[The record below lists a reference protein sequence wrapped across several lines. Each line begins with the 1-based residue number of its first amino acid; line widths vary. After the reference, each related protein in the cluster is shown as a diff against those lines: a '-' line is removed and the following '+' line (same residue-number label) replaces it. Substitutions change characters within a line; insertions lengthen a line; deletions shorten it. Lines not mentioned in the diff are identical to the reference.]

1 MKPINLLP
9 YRPST
14 ALADNPFS
22 FFYAS
27 SPLSS
32 NPCPSNPCQSPA
44 HSSVSNHSLFRLTP
58 IRLAITLVSVGVV
71 PAWGAQTP
79 AMSATVNSSAN
90 SSVNT
95 LANSSATNST
105 LTTSSAAQTT
115 ANDSKGTTATQNTT
129 PAATAQDSITTDANS
144 AQPYLYQL
152 NQQRVED
159 KIGQQLDNQTLA
171 DFNNFNQPVA
181 TLKQNQPSVGY
192 SKALDQATPQ
202 SVANQIN
209 NSKPAPMATMNTQA
223 QAQITEQLTTE
234 KQNFDAINQKVSEQT
249 NLSNQN
255 IANQNVAN
263 QNVSNQGVAN
273 DASNIKSTDTI
284 NPNDYLPAYQQQTTA
299 LTTPQANSTVTAE
312 SQGIVARLK
321 NKIIGRGEGLNY
333 IDISFANADAKLEPA
348 RNIKAAL
355 EKVTVESVSDFNA
368 SVNKLRQIA
377 KDAAEAVGFY
387 DTKIAFKHLGKD
399 NIQVSLEV
407 GKPVIVQNRIIDI
420 RGEGGEGD
428 NALPVYPVIEKEIP
442 PKEGDVFSHGIY
454 KAAKATIEGVAQT
467 NGYFDAKWL
476 NSSVDIILPDN
487 TADVDL
493 IYDTKTR
500 YHFDDVKIYSIDKQ
514 GNLTDDPD
522 KLPLKPK
529 LLKALMTYQKGDA
542 YYQPF
547 VSEFTNNLT
556 ATRYF
561 NGVDVDVIMPSDEA
575 ASDIAFEQSGSATL
589 SNANSS
595 NTTADNTADTSD
607 TSAGILSANST
618 DQSLASQSNSAQS
631 NSSQNQSSELQ
642 SAGTVDS
649 TTQKTVNQVQD
660 PNDIAPIQFEV
671 DDSTEQRLNAISRKA
686 KNLLAAP
693 EDMELSPEAENKSK
707 NPLVVIANAVSK
719 TAKKLDKDKDLP
731 IKPREDQVIPKLTPQ
746 QVYET
751 KQIPTYVV
759 LNATKPHEA
768 QVGLGYETDVGVR
781 LTGKYQNNL
790 VNRSG
795 LQTGAS
801 VALSKVDQA
810 VEFNAS
816 LPYKHPLNDKLTGT
830 VGYQHKEVDDL
841 VNTFEADTVY
851 ASIARNIY
859 HDSGWNRTYSLRYR
873 GDKLTVDPEK
883 YSTDSLPYPFN
894 NYASDYTQQALLAGY
909 AINKTVADNML
920 TPTWGYSQRYSLEVG
935 AKGALSDTNMAIL
948 RAGGTGMYTFGK
960 DNKQQV
966 IGRLD
971 LGYLYS
977 GDFYDVPYRSRF
989 FAGGDSSIRG
999 YNTDSLGPTYGG
1011 ENFLVGGDALA
1022 VGSAEYNYE
1031 FRPSFRGAVFT
1042 DFGNA
1047 YDTTGEYDNATAVS
1061 IGTGIR
1067 WQSPIGLVRLDV
1079 AKGLTGDN
1087 NDVRLHFFIGSPL

>member
-1 MKPINLLP
+1 M
-9 YRPST
+9 
-14 ALADNPFS
+14 A
-22 FFYAS
+22 
-27 SPLSS
+27 
-32 NPCPSNPCQSPA
+32 
-44 HSSVSNHSLFRLTP
+44 
-58 IRLAITLVSVGVV
+58 LVSVGVGVGVV

-79 AMSATVNSSAN
+79 VMPNTTVNSSANTSAN

-105 LTTSSAAQTT
+105 LTTNSAAQTT
-115 ANDSKGTTATQNTT
+115 ANDSKGTTATQNTI
-129 PAATAQDSITTDANS
+129 PAPTAQDSITTDANT

-192 SKALDQATPQ
+192 SKALDQTTPQ

-209 NSKPAPMATMNTQA
+209 NSKPASLNTQSQSQA
-223 QAQITEQLTTE
+223 QTQITEQLTTE

-255 IANQNVAN
+255 IANQNL
-263 QNVSNQGVAN
+263 SNQGVAN

-348 RNIKAAL
+348 SNIKAAL

-420 RGEGGEGD
+420 RGEGGKGD

-454 KAAKATIEGVAQT
+454 KAAKATIEGVGQT

-493 IYDTKTR
+493 IYDTKNR

-561 NGVDVDVIMPSDEA
+561 NGVDVNVIMPSDEA
-575 ASDIAFEQSGSATL
+575 ASDIAFEQSGAATL
-589 SNANSS
+589 S
-595 NTTADNTADTSD
+595 NTTADNTADNSD
-607 TSAGILSANST
+607 TAAGILPANST
-618 DQSLASQSNSAQS
+618 DQSLASQSNLAQSNSAQS
-631 NSSQNQSSELQ
+631 NSAELQ
-642 SAGTVDS
+642 SAGTVDN

-686 KNLLAAP
+686 KNLLTAP

-731 IKPREDQVIPKLTPQ
+731 IKPREDQVISKLTPR

-759 LNATKPHEA
+759 LSATKPHEA

-810 VEFNAS
+810 VEFTAS

-935 AKGALSDTNMAIL
+935 AKGALSDTNMVIL
-948 RAGGTGMYTFGK
+948 RAGSTGMYTFGK

-989 FAGGDSSIRG
+989 FAGGDASIRG
-999 YNTDSLGPTYGG
+999 YNTDSLAPTYGG

-1067 WQSPIGLVRLDV
+1067 WRSPIGLVRLDV

>member
-14 ALADNPFS
+14 ALADNPFR
-22 FFYAS
+22 FFYAT

-32 NPCPSNPCQSPA
+32 NPCPSNRCQSLIQ
-44 HSSVSNHSLFRLTP
+44 SSVSRHSLFRLTP

-79 AMSATVNSSAN
+79 IMSATVNTSAN

-95 LANSSATNST
+95 LANTSATNST
-105 LTTSSAAQTT
+105 LTTSSAAQMT

-129 PAATAQDSITTDANS
+129 PAATGQDSITTDANT

-192 SKALDQATPQ
+192 SKALDQTTPQ

-209 NSKPAPMATMNTQA
+209 NSKPASVNTQSQSQA

-255 IANQNVAN
+255 IANQNIAN
-263 QNVSNQGVAN
+263 QNLSNQGVVN

-284 NPNDYLPAYQQQTTA
+284 NPNDYLPAYQQQTSA

-420 RGEGGEGD
+420 RGEGGKGD

-529 LLKALMTYQKGDA
+529 LMKALMTYQKGDA

-595 NTTADNTADTSD
+595 STTADNTVDNSD
-607 TSAGILSANST
+607 TSAAILSANST

-631 NSSQNQSSELQ
+631 NSSELQ

-719 TAKKLDKDKDLP
+719 TAKK
-731 IKPREDQVIPKLTPQ
+731 
-746 QVYET
+746 
-751 KQIPTYVV
+751 
-759 LNATKPHEA
+759 
-768 QVGLGYETDVGVR
+768 
-781 LTGKYQNNL
+781 TG
-790 VNRSG
+790 
-795 LQTGAS
+795 
-801 VALSKVDQA
+801 
-810 VEFNAS
+810 
-816 LPYKHPLNDKLTGT
+816 
-830 VGYQHKEVDDL
+830 
-841 VNTFEADTVY
+841 
-851 ASIARNIY
+851 
-859 HDSGWNRTYSLRYR
+859 
-873 GDKLTVDPEK
+873 
-883 YSTDSLPYPFN
+883 
-894 NYASDYTQQALLAGY
+894 
-909 AINKTVADNML
+909 
-920 TPTWGYSQRYSLEVG
+920 
-935 AKGALSDTNMAIL
+935 
-948 RAGGTGMYTFGK
+948 
-960 DNKQQV
+960 
-966 IGRLD
+966 
-971 LGYLYS
+971 
-977 GDFYDVPYRSRF
+977 
-989 FAGGDSSIRG
+989 
-999 YNTDSLGPTYGG
+999 
-1011 ENFLVGGDALA
+1011 
-1022 VGSAEYNYE
+1022 
-1031 FRPSFRGAVFT
+1031 
-1042 DFGNA
+1042 
-1047 YDTTGEYDNATAVS
+1047 
-1061 IGTGIR
+1061 
-1067 WQSPIGLVRLDV
+1067 
-1079 AKGLTGDN
+1079 
-1087 NDVRLHFFIGSPL
+1087 